1 MKSPKKSVIIL
12 IVVLTLL
19 LGMLA
24 KQLLPRRK
32 PLPKKAPPIPVAPE
46 VKKEVPS
53 EKEELE
59 KKPLAP
65 REGIPRRENPFTP
78 LIGGIS
84 PEEERVLPERREV
97 LVLTGVVMGREPMAI
112 IEGPEGDYYVKVGEA
127 IGSKKVIEIAPDSV
141 VLLEGEK
148 RITLKLR
155 GE

>member
-24 KQLLPRRK
+24 KQHLSRRK
-32 PLPKKAPPIPVAPE
+32 PLPKKVSPAPVAPE
-46 VKKEVPS
+46 VEKEVPS
-53 EKEELE
+53 EKEGIE

-65 REGIPRRENPFTP
+65 REGPRRENPFTP
-78 LIGGIS
+78 LIGKVS
-84 PEEERVLPERREV
+84 PEEERALPGPRREV

-112 IEGPEGDYYVKVGEA
+112 IEGPEGDYYVKVGET
-127 IGSKKVIEIAPDSV
+127 IGSKKVIEIAPDRV